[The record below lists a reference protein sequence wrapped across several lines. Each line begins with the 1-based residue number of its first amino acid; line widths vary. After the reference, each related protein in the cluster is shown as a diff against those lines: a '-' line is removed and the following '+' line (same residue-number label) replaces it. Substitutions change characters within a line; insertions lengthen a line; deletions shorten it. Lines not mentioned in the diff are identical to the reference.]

1 MNILIKV
8 TGFIGDTLFS
18 TSVAR
23 QLKREKRESLIDY
36 KIPVYQPYEVLQLD
50 NNINR
55 VFLPNEDVD
64 ESIYDV
70 VHTLP
75 PCTQEDPPT
84 IQYQKH
90 CGIENL
96 DPSFDVNVPV
106 DSLEVVEDMMKPY
119 RSSVERLWRGK
130 QIGKRRVL
138 VLQKKSM

>member
-23 QLKREKRESLIDY
+23 QIKRDRGFTGLIDY
-36 KIPVYQPYEVLQLD
+36 KIPVYQPYELLQLD

-84 IQYQKH
+84 IQYQS
-90 CGIENL
+90 GTSREN
-96 DPSFDVNVPV
+96 S
-106 DSLEVVEDMMKPY
+106 
-119 RSSVERLWRGK
+119 RC
-130 QIGKRRVL
+130 
-138 VLQKKSM
+138 